1 MPEPVRNPFA
11 PPKPVASK
19 PKRAR
24 PPQPPPL
31 PDYSPEEIY
40 ERQLGMYER
49 GRALIKA
56 FRVYYNSAFDRK
68 AEVFPS
74 PEAVAALF
82 VAQKDNIRE
91 YHRLCNDDTRGFEIP
106 KAYHGVI
113 LQIYRLAHMAVQAKV
128 IKAKA
133 TASWL
138 PPEEEVEDLIAK
150 YEDFDF
156 RFPLP
161 PPVAPLPKTPP
172 PVASSSRVPKRKG
185 YKSNLDNSDSDVKS
199 FKRQKT
205 DQDEDSSSDGSDQS
219 EDPDDRNAQIY
230 GGQWYEVYE
239 GENAHIAAE
248 NKKSLSLAAPSQ
260 PKRTPRADATVTVRV
275 PKKEVAPSKPKG
287 KEKAP
292 SAPRQRGKDK
302 AKESECAPVPDM
314 REPRLPPA
322 FTRVSERVIGGT
334 SVSKSGER
342 TAYQPPAPLHND
354 EDDGFINDELST
366 AGGHVYL
373 QGNVQLTYDSVV
385 EASTIAPEPNFYT
398 QGCDRCIQKGLGCS
412 PRPDGHA
419 GCTGC
424 KSTNQKCS
432 FTQSLE
438 ECLSARDE
446 QFDLGLQGHNG
457 LAFQLE
463 GILGTLGSLQSA
475 LDIEFQARQQALR
488 LNRTL
493 ERQRLI
499 LQRSTRDPRVIC
511 ALLRLLHPDL
521 EALTHERLL
530 ILLTALK
537 IPHSSFDVTAAGY
550 RFDGKDIS
558 IIEKSSGK
566 ILATYQQVVSRAESA
581 YPPVDLAKWLEAR
594 VGPEYVIKDKTTSED
609 APGSSMALDS
619 KSKGSPKASGSTVKT
634 ISPRSVLDV
643 PVSTSHIK
651 DSKIEKKVAGSKSP
665 MVVEKVGGSSS
676 GDAIKDKSPREQ
688 SASSDSDSE

>member
-1 MPEPVRNPFA
+1 MPKPVRNPFA
-11 PPKPVASK
+11 PPEPVAPK
-19 PKRAR
+19 PKHAR
-24 PPQPPPL
+24 PPPPPPL

-49 GRALIKA
+49 GRSLITA
-56 FRVYYNSAFDRK
+56 FRMYYDAVFDRK

-74 PEAVAALF
+74 PEAVAKLF

-91 YHRLCNDDTRGFEIP
+91 YHRLCTDDARGFEIP

-113 LQIYRLAHMAVQAKV
+113 LQIYRLAHTALQGKV

-133 TASWL
+133 TVGWL
-138 PPEEEVEDLIAK
+138 PPEDEVKDLVEK

-156 RFPLP
+156 HYPLP
-161 PPVAPLPKTPP
+161 PPVVPLPKTPP
-172 PVASSSRVPKRKG
+172 LVASSSRVPKQKG

-199 FKRQKT
+199 FKRLKT
-205 DQDEDSSSDGSDQS
+205 DQDEDSSSDDSDHS
-219 EDPDDRNAQIY
+219 EDPNDRNAQIY
-230 GGQWYEVYE
+230 GGQWYEAYE

-248 NKKSLSLAAPSQ
+248 AKKALSLAGPSQ
-260 PKRTPRADATVTVRV
+260 PKRTPRADATVRV
-275 PKKEVAPSKPKG
+275 QKKEAVPSKPKG
-287 KEKAP
+287 KEKAT
-292 SAPRQRGKDK
+292 SAPQARGKDK
-302 AKESECAPVPDM
+302 AKESEHAPVPDM
-314 REPRLPPA
+314 REPRLTPA

-334 SVSKSGER
+334 SISKSGER
-342 TAYQPPAPLHND
+342 TAYQPPAPLHNNK
-354 EDDGFINDELST
+354 DDGFVNEELST

-373 QGNVQLTYDSVV
+373 QGNVRLTYDAVV

-537 IPHSSFDVTAAGY
+537 IPHSSFDVTAAGF

-566 ILATYQQVVSRAESA
+566 ILATYQQVVSLAESA
-581 YPPVDLAKWLEAR
+581 YPPVNLAKWLEAR
-594 VGPEYVIKDKTTSED
+594 DKTASED
-609 APGSSMALDS
+609 APGSPMAQDS
-619 KSKGSPKASGSTVKT
+619 KSKGSGSSPKASGSTVKT
-634 ISPRSVLDV
+634 ISPHSVLDV
-643 PVSTSHIK
+643 PASTSHIK
-651 DSKIEKKVAGSKSP
+651 DSKVEKKVAGSKSP
-665 MVVEKVGGSSS
+665 MVIKKVGGSSS

-688 SASSDSDSE
+688 SASLDSDSE